1 MRSFGMGLLE
11 GLAKSSSKGINDAMN
26 DLDNRVSRLSEKKRQ

>member
-11 GLAKSSSKGINDAMN
+11 GLAKSTTKGVNDAMN
-26 DLDNRVSRLSEKKRQ
+26 DLDGRVSRLSEKNF